1 VLKSELVERIS
12 VQNPDLYR
20 ANVEKIID
28 AIFDTIITAMARGD
42 RVELRG
48 FGTFSPRLRE
58 ARIARNPRTG
68 ALAPIGKKAF
78 PYFKAGLEM
87 RGRLNRRE
95 G

>member
-1 VLKSELVERIS
+1 MLKSELVERIS

-48 FGTFSPRLRE
+48 FRNVFTKTSRSPNCPQSADWRACSDWKKGFPLFQGWPGDE
-58 ARIARNPRTG
+58 G
-68 ALAPIGKKAF
+68 AT
-78 PYFKAGLEM
+78 
-87 RGRLNRRE
+87 
-95 G
+95 